1 MSAVLLVED
10 RDNVRLALRST
21 LTERGLK
28 VIEASGKDEA
38 VSLFRRNA
46 GIISGAITDLRL
58 VDDADEND
66 VSGVEVGRMLKQ
78 HIPNLPVYCNT
89 AYDIDRHDL
98 ENSPFDQVFRKSD
111 PSPEKNIAS
120 NFDSIQDAVVK
131 YDSSR
136 FEKIPAQLQRIK
148 AKYSI
153 TDEDFLHLVSVSPI
167 SSKIKTALTL
177 AHELAEGGDL
187 EDYTSGASQLVV
199 IEDGTRLSDDLVLKQ
214 SLPVVHK
221 FAEGVH
227 IVEVFGVPTIYA
239 YGDSYSEAVEGLLES
254 LGAYWKELLEEPQP
268 NNADFLVR
276 FQLFLSEVIGE
287 L

>member
-28 VIEASGKDEA
+28 VIEASGKEDA
-38 VSLFRRNA
+38 ISLFRRNA

-78 HIPNLPVYCNT
+78 HIPDLPVYCNT
-89 AYDIDRHDL
+89 AYDIDRHHIED
-98 ENSPFDQVFRKSD
+98 SPFDQVFRKSD

-120 NFDSIQDAVVK
+120 NFDSIQKALEIF
-131 YDSSR
+131 DSSR
-136 FEKIPAQLQRIK
+136 FEKIPEQLQRIK
-148 AKYSI
+148 SKYSI

-177 AHELAEGGDL
+177 AHELAEGGDI
-187 EDYTSGASQLVV
+187 EDYATGTSQLVV
-199 IEDGTRLSDDLVLKQ
+199 LEDGMELGTGLVLKQ
-214 SLPVVHK
+214 ALPVVHK
-221 FAEGVH
+221 VSEGIH

-239 YGDSYSEAVEGLLES
+239 YGDDYAEAVEGLLES
-254 LGAYWKELLEEPQP
+254 LVTYRQELLEETQP
-268 NNADFLVR
+268 NNADFLIR